1 MRLFGDKSD
10 RAECVI
16 EPRNFVFRRLMYEFQ
31 MCSLPGKQQK
41 AVYLE
46 GSIFE
51 NTIYPSIGTFRRKA
65 DLYR

>member
-1 MRLFGDKSD
+1 MNSRC
-10 RAECVI
+10 A
-16 EPRNFVFRRLMYEFQ
+16 PFQ
-31 MCSLPGKQQK
+31 VNSKK
-41 AVYLE
+41 TVYPE